1 MHSSSIDRHSGT
13 VISKDLPLGDKQV
26 SSKER
31 QSVNP
36 DRSSRDGHSG
46 DEILDG
52 THQVLGKDQLDTDTS
67 KPAAKVSSNNNE
79 GCSEGSEPE
88 VVNVRQ
94 LRSASQFTMAIPVGD
109 RPVKA
114 VVDSA
119 AEVTIVSD
127 KVYETLK
134 HPPKKLR
141 EVTLLAA
148 GRQMAMKGFVVGPV
162 RLKTGTRWYSEN
174 V

>member
-1 MHSSSIDRHSGT
+1 
-13 VISKDLPLGDKQV
+13 
-26 SSKER
+26 
-31 QSVNP
+31 
-36 DRSSRDGHSG
+36 
-46 DEILDG
+46 
-52 THQVLGKDQLDTDTS
+52 
-67 KPAAKVSSNNNE
+67 
-79 GCSEGSEPE
+79 
-88 VVNVRQ
+88 
-94 LRSASQFTMAIPVGD
+94 MAIQVGD

-162 RLKTGTRWYSEN
+162 RLKIGTQWYSEN
-174 V
+174 VYIAPIEQDMLLGFDILFQRGKSVLNMDKRTLTFYDQEISLDMGSQGGTPLLRNGLNRAYYSVSARLKGQF